1 MPDRAEIVSAVEDYV
16 KYLGSHDVDGL
27 VALFA
32 SDAVQHEP
40 LGVKTYRG
48 IGEIREFDTANAQ
61 VDFTVSLLGPI
72 SVTGKYAAM
81 QLRVQRVG
89 MADFAASDLFEFD
102 ENGKIISLS
111 VVLDPQA
118 LC

>member
-16 KYLGSHDVDGL
+16 NCLASHDVDGL

-32 SDAVQHEP
+32 PDAVQHEP
-40 LGVKTYRG
+40 LGVTTYRG
-48 IGEIREFDTANAQ
+48 IDEIRAFDTACAQ
-61 VDFTVSLLGPI
+61 VDFTVSLFGPI

-89 MADFAASDLFEFD
+89 MPDFAATDLFEFD
-102 ENGKIISLS
+102 DDCKIVSLS

-118 LC
+118 QC

>member
-1 MPDRAEIVSAVEDYV
+1 MSRTSRRRRTGCAVCARRSSTRTA
-16 KYLGSHDVDGL
+16 G
-27 VALFA
+27 
-32 SDAVQHEP
+32 VQ
-40 LGVKTYRG
+40 TYRG
-48 IGEIREFDTANAQ
+48 IDEIREFDTANAQ

-81 QLRVQRVG
+81 QLRVQRAG
-89 MADFAASDLFEFD
+89 IPDFAATDVFEFD

>member
-1 MPDRAEIVSAVEDYV
+1 MTKDPIQIFLYD
-16 KYLGSHDVDGL
+16 
-27 VALFA
+27 
-32 SDAVQHEP
+32 EP
-40 LGVKTYRG
+40 NAATLR
-48 IGEIREFDTANAQ
+48 IDEIREFDTANAQ

-81 QLRVQRVG
+81 QLRVQRAG
-89 MADFAASDLFEFD
+89 IPDFAATDVFEFD